1 MVDSI
6 YESPH
11 LVFYT
16 NVINVSTGLGY
27 YIVLRQFYIIRS
39 RYLRHELP
47 YNDNQAKHITE
58 ALFFMQRICNQAV
71 SEGAAALRI

>member
-6 YESPH
+6 YESPR

-16 NVINVSTGLGY
+16 SVKIVSIGIRY

-47 YNDNQAKHITE
+47 YNDNQAKHIAE

-71 SEGAAALRI
+71 SEGAAAFRI

>member
-6 YESPH
+6 YESPR

-16 NVINVSTGLGY
+16 SVKIVSIGIRY

-47 YNDNQAKHITE
+47 YNDNQAKHIAE
-58 ALFFMQRICNQAV
+58 ALFSMQRICNQAV
-71 SEGAAALRI
+71 SEGAAAFRI